1 MFSSAVNSRVGVS
14 RARIAGRVMS
24 GALLALTLA
33 LGAPARGDYQ
43 ELDAIVALVNDDV
56 ILASELLSRLKTVE
70 EQIREQNMQMP
81 PRDVLISQI
90 MERLVLESLQL
101 QDAERRGVQLADEQ
115 LTAAVA
121 SIAEQNKM
129 SMDQFLQTLASE
141 GLNYTEFRE
150 QVRKEMLISRL
161 QRSLISRRV
170 ALSEKEVNDLINSP
184 YYKQMLSDQ
193 YRVGHIL
200 LSIAQEDD
208 QAARRAAREAADE
221 IVKQLRE
228 GADFAQTA
236 IARSSGARALE
247 GGDLGWR
254 RAAELPSIFTEQVL
268 KLKAGEIADPIET
281 PGGIHIIKLL
291 ETRGTSQQ
299 TEQQTHVRHILV
311 QASAIRTEAETEALA
326 RDLHQKIEA
335 GGDFEALA
343 REFSEDPGSALAGG
357 DLGWTSGDEF
367 VPEFR
372 SAMAATADG
381 ALSAPFRSQYGWH
394 VLQVLGRREEDL
406 SDEARRD
413 MAARVIQ
420 ERRFEEELEKWQK
433 ELRDEAFVET
443 RI

>member
-1 MFSSAVNSRVGVS
+1 MDSRTRFSGISASGMGPSRG
-14 RARIAGRVMS
+14 ILS
-24 GALLALTLA
+24 GALLVVALA

-70 EQIREQNMQMP
+70 EQIREQKMQMP

-101 QDAERRGVQLADEQ
+101 QDAERRGVQLDDEQ

-121 SIAEQNKM
+121 SIAEQNQM
-129 SMDQFLQTLASE
+129 SMDQFRQTLALE

-170 ALSEKEVNDLINSP
+170 AISEKEVNDLINSP
-184 YYKQMLSDQ
+184 YYKQMLSDE

-208 QAARRAAREAADE
+208 QAARRVAREAADE
-221 IVKQLRE
+221 IVEQLRE

-254 RAAELPSIFTEQVL
+254 RAAELPSIFTDQVL

-299 TEQQTHVRHILV
+299 KEQQTHVRHILV
-311 QASAIRTEAETEALA
+311 QASAIRTDAETEALA

-357 DLGWTSGDEF
+357 DLGWTSGNEF

-381 ALSAPFRSQYGWH
+381 ALSEPFRSQYGWH
-394 VLQVLGRREEDL
+394 VLQVLGRREQDL